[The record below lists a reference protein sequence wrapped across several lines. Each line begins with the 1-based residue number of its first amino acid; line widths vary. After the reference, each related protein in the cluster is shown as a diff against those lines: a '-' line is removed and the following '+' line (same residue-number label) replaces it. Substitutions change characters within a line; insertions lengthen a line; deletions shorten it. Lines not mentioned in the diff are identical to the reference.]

1 MRISSIYKNLIILL
15 SILITIAITS
25 FFWDK
30 IILPLKSP
38 LEVIGPLSIKGYN
51 PSNDT
56 IRYLFFTI
64 PPLSVFFLLKIFLK
78 GRVFS
83 LNNLF
88 FEKFEEVKKN
98 NSVFLIPFIIFIIL
112 AFFQFLSLDLFNYR
126 LDTFHDGDFL
136 TPAHNYISNNELWL
150 SSYTVHGGSDIFYPV
165 FMWKLL
171 GIESIGAA
179 RFSFIFLIF
188 LLKLLLIVLSYQF
201 SKTLF
206 FNSNKKV
213 IFFVIFTSI
222 LIMMSDYTVPLN
234 YSYFSYRDIFII
246 LFLIF
251 FIELFISNKF
261 QVTNS
266 VFISLIAT
274 VSLIFHIDIG
284 FYLNFIL
291 FCYLFYLLII
301 KKYKELIVILISI
314 ITFWLILINI
324 IGFEEF
330 AAFLNH
336 TKNMIL
342 SVDLMHGLKH
352 PTPFFSINEVEYGTR
367 ATRGLLLQITAGL
380 FILNYLFLNKEK
392 ISNSK
397 KMFFVFLFLLSFIMY
412 KNALGRSD
420 SNHLRM
426 SADIPILINCFF
438 ILNYFL
444 IYIEKKFN
452 NIFSK
457 RNSYFFVYFMI
468 ILFIFINIK
477 NYNIN
482 KIINY
487 NKNFYKYINLKDESF
502 IDTKTNNFLEY
513 FGKINSNSYCV
524 QIFTFDLALPYLL
537 KKPSCTKY
545 FSSWLAS
552 PIDRQKDYILNIN
565 KIKPIFILYQSKG
578 KNFDLTYKPEPPE
591 VFERLTL
598 VNSYILDNYSFY
610 KQLDDYIIFKRLN

>member
-1 MRISSIYKNLIILL
+1 MKLSSKYKNLIILL
-15 SILITIAITS
+15 LILITIAITS

-30 IILPLKSP
+30 IIMPFKNPLG
-38 LEVIGPLSIKGYN
+38 VIGPLSIKGYN

-64 PPLSVFFLLKIFLK
+64 LPLSVFVLLKIFLK
-78 GRVFS
+78 GNVFS

-88 FEKFEEVKKN
+88 YEKFSKIKKN
-98 NSVFLIPFIIFIIL
+98 NSFFFIPLTIFITLVI
-112 AFFQFLSLDLFNYR
+112 FQFLSLDLFNYR

-136 TPAHNYISNNELWL
+136 TPAQNYISENKYWL

-165 FMWKLL
+165 FMWKIL
-171 GIESIGAA
+171 GTESIGAA

-201 SKTLF
+201 SKTLLF
-206 FNSNKKV
+206 DSNKKI

-222 LIMMSDYTVPLN
+222 LITMCDYTVPLN
-234 YSYFSYRDIFII
+234 YSYFSYRDIYVI

-251 FIELFISNKF
+251 FIELFTSNKF

-274 VSLIFHIDIG
+274 VSIIFHIDIG
-284 FYLNFIL
+284 FYINFIL
-291 FCYLFYLLII
+291 ISYLFYLLII
-301 KKYKELIVILISI
+301 KKYKELLVILFSI
-314 ITFWLILINI
+314 ITFWLILINV
-324 IGFEEF
+324 IGFDEF
-330 AAFLNH
+330 YAFLSH
-336 TKNMIL
+336 TKNMIF

-352 PTPFFSINEVEYGTR
+352 PTPFFSINEMEYGTR
-367 ATRGLLLQITAGL
+367 ATRGLVLQITAGL
-380 FILNYLFLNKEK
+380 FILNYLFLNKKK
-392 ISNSK
+392 ISSSK

-426 SADIPILINCFF
+426 SADMPILINSFF
-438 ILNYFL
+438 ILNYLL
-444 IYIEKKFN
+444 IFIEKKFN
-452 NIFSK
+452 NLFSK
-457 RNSYFFVYFMI
+457 KYSYYFLI
-468 ILFIFINIK
+468 FLFILINVK

-487 NKNFYKYINLKDESF
+487 NNNFSKYINLEDESF
-502 IDTKTNNFLEY
+502 IDIKTNNFLKY
-513 FGKINSNSYCV
+513 FSKINNNSNCV
-524 QIFTFDLALPYLL
+524 QIFTFDLAIPYLL

-545 FSSWLAS
+545 FASWLAS

-565 KIKPIFILYQSKG
+565 KIKPKFILYNSDG
-578 KNFDLTYKPEPPE
+578 KNFDLTYKAESPE
-591 VFERLTL
+591 VYERLSL
-598 VNSYILDNYSFY
+598 VNLYILDNYEFY
-610 KQLDDYIIFKRLN
+610 NQLDDYIIFKRSN

>member
-1 MRISSIYKNLIILL
+1 
-15 SILITIAITS
+15 
-25 FFWDK
+25 
-30 IILPLKSP
+30 
-38 LEVIGPLSIKGYN
+38 
-51 PSNDT
+51 
-56 IRYLFFTI
+56 
-64 PPLSVFFLLKIFLK
+64 
-78 GRVFS
+78 
-83 LNNLF
+83 
-88 FEKFEEVKKN
+88 
-98 NSVFLIPFIIFIIL
+98 
-112 AFFQFLSLDLFNYR
+112 
-126 LDTFHDGDFL
+126 
-136 TPAHNYISNNELWL
+136 
-150 SSYTVHGGSDIFYPV
+150 
-165 FMWKLL
+165 
-171 GIESIGAA
+171 
-179 RFSFIFLIF
+179 
-188 LLKLLLIVLSYQF
+188 
-201 SKTLF
+201 
-206 FNSNKKV
+206 
-213 IFFVIFTSI
+213 
-222 LIMMSDYTVPLN
+222 
-234 YSYFSYRDIFII
+234 
-246 LFLIF
+246 
-251 FIELFISNKF
+251 
-261 QVTNS
+261 
-266 VFISLIAT
+266 
-274 VSLIFHIDIG
+274 
-284 FYLNFIL
+284 
-291 FCYLFYLLII
+291 
-301 KKYKELIVILISI
+301 
-314 ITFWLILINI
+314 
-324 IGFEEF
+324 
-330 AAFLNH
+330 
-336 TKNMIL
+336 
-342 SVDLMHGLKH
+342 
-352 PTPFFSINEVEYGTR
+352 
-367 ATRGLLLQITAGL
+367 
-380 FILNYLFLNKEK
+380 
-392 ISNSK
+392 
-397 KMFFVFLFLLSFIMY
+397 MFFVFLFLLSFIMY